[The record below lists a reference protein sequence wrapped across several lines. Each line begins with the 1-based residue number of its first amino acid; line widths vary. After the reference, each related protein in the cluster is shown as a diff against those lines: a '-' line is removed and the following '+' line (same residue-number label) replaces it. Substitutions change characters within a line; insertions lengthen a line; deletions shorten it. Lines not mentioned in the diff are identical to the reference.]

1 MFDTELM
8 EYEVNLLHANHL
20 YESALDT
27 FNIEAFKLTSLYN
40 GGYVTESEDISD
52 ALYEANG
59 NLASGLKMFFMKIR
73 DAITKLIRNTQ
84 IKITTSIAERDIS
97 KSLKLLRNAISTGKV
112 PNSITIPK
120 VNVSSYFKALTS
132 FLSNWTK
139 NLEKFYKHGKKLKDD
154 ITFTKF
160 KEKLDK
166 KIETSRELFGVDNLN
181 HFTSDYK
188 ITDLVIL
195 MEKELGGLRTIM
207 TSLGK
212 LSNTFNT
219 ELWKMVDVQT
229 SGPVSDSTI
238 YSALQADLNKFAVLM
253 SRAIHVIG
261 GCMLANCKSVIDWYN
276 SPSYDNYQRRK
287 LVEQSMRTNEMLNN
301 IAKAEAVIRAS
312 RAADESLYRRQMMN
326 DQHVLNQDQHV
337 ANHINNVRSAVDA
350 TSAMAD
356 MYNKY
361 GYDTNNYSS
370 F

>member
-8 EYEVNLLHANHL
+8 EYEVDLLHANHL

-27 FNIEAFKLTSLYN
+27 FNIEAFRLTALYN

-112 PNSITIPK
+112 PNDITIPK

-132 FLSNWTK
+132 FLSSWTK
-139 NLEKFYKHGKKLKDD
+139 NLEKFYKHGKKLNDD

-160 KEKLDK
+160 KEKLDR
-166 KIETSRELFGVDNLN
+166 KIEASRESFGVDNLN
-181 HFTSDYK
+181 RFTSDYK

-207 TSLGK
+207 TSLEK

-229 SGPVSDSTI
+229 SGPVSDNTI
-238 YSALQADLNKFAVLM
+238 YSALQSDLNKFAALI

-287 LVEQSMRTNEMLNN
+287 LVEQSMRTNEVLNN
-301 IAKAEAVIRAS
+301 IAM
-312 RAADESLYRRQMMN
+312 DESLYRLQMMN
-326 DQHVLNQDQHV
+326 DQHILNRDQHV
-337 ANHINNVRSAVDA
+337 ANHINNVRSAVDT

-356 MYNKY
+356 MYNQY
-361 GYDTNNYSS
+361 GHNTNNYSS